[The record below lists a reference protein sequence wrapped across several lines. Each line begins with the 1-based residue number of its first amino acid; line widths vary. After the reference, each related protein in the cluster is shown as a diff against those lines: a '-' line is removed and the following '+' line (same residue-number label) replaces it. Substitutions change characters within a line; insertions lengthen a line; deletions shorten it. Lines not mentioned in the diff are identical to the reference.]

1 MTTSATVVR
10 PGPLSLNTIR
20 WSRGTIPTEMIA
32 STTGISIY
40 LSALKMLVRC
50 CLAVSMAACKVE
62 ESIGTH

>member
-1 MTTSATVVR
+1 
-10 PGPLSLNTIR
+10 
-20 WSRGTIPTEMIA
+20 MIA